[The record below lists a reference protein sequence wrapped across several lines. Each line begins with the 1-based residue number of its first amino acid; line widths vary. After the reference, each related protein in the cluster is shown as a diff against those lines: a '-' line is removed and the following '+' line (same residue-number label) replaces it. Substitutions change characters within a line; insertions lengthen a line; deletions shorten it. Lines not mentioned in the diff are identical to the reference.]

1 MLQRFVSGKSKRFVR
16 ILSFR
21 LCGECW
27 AVVAWIHGQMFE
39 LLARYS

>member
-1 MLQRFVSGKSKRFVR
+1 MLQRFVSGESKRFR

-27 AVVAWIHGQMFE
+27 AVGLAWIHGQMFE
-39 LLARYS
+39 LLACYS